1 MIEKLKYPEWESESG
16 WKSLGIKLKEKVNVW
31 ISGKN
36 VSKYMNKVFIV
47 QDIQEVNGKY
57 GSALVAKLYS
67 DGTMYNLRLGQTA
80 IRKLIE
86 DGFDDTS
93 QLIGMKV
100 KLATVPTIS
109 GNAIVLEMIDNG
121 NKWYH
126 I

>member
-1 MIEKLKYPEWESESG
+1 
-16 WKSLGIKLKEKVNVW
+16 LGIKLKEKVNVW

-121 NKWYH
+121 NK
-126 I
+126 